1 MAAIQIVPDS
11 IEHRFEQFGPKYRYL
26 VTFAGML
33 GVMSMVL
40 SVTIV
45 NVAVPS
51 VMGAY
56 GIGQDRAQWMATA
69 FIATMTLSQLLNNWL
84 VDAFG
89 QRITFMLIIVVFFVG
104 TAIAAVSPSFEF
116 IIVGRVLQGFSA
128 GVSQPL
134 IMVVLFQVFPGNRR
148 GLAMGLYGMSIMLA
162 PGLGPLVGG
171 IAIDTF
177 SWRAIFFIPLPLT
190 GIAFVLGA
198 IFMPGR
204 LSFRRLPP
212 FDWTGFITL
221 AVALVLLLSA
231 MANGHRY
238 GWTSDDIVL
247 RLLFCTLASALFI
260 TLQLRNPAPLL
271 DMSLFRNAGFSAAVL
286 VGFVF
291 GFGNMGSSY
300 AIPVFVQTV
309 QGYSATAAGAV
320 LVPAGVLLIFLF
332 PLSGRVA
339 DRVAPHYPISIG
351 LLCFALGAVLLSG
364 ADTNTAFWLIAVF
377 TMVGR
382 LGMAL
387 IMPPLVASA
396 MRTLAPSQ
404 LQRGSGTLNFMRQ
417 LGGSIGIN
425 SLVLF
430 MAQRTEFHSDA
441 LTATQTADN
450 PAVREFLNSAQALLN
465 ESGVPAALHE
475 SGALNYLGKV
485 VEAQAATQGFQDG
498 FIFLSAV
505 YIAALI
511 PVWILQRA
519 TRTSAEMRAR
529 RG

>member
-1 MAAIQIVPDS
+1 LAVTQIAPDS

-56 GIGQDRAQWMATA
+56 GIGQDRAQLMATA

-84 VDAFG
+84 VEAFG
-89 QRITFMLIIVVFFVG
+89 QRITFLLIIVVFFVG
-104 TAIAAVSPSFEF
+104 TLIAAISPSFEF
-116 IIVGRVLQGFSA
+116 IILGRVLQGFSA

-171 IAIDTF
+171 IAIDAF

-190 GIAFVLGA
+190 GLAFVLGA
-198 IFMPGR
+198 ILMPGR
-204 LSFRRLPP
+204 LTFRRLPP
-212 FDWTGFITL
+212 FDWYGFLTL
-221 AVALVLLLSA
+221 ALALVLLLSA
-231 MANGHRY
+231 MANGHRF
-238 GWTSDDIVL
+238 GWTSDEIVL
-247 RLLFCTLASALFI
+247 RMLFAALATAAFI
-260 TLQLRNPAPLL
+260 TLQLHSAAPLL

-320 LVPAGVLLIFLF
+320 LLPAGIVLIILF
-332 PLSGRVA
+332 PISGRVA
-339 DRVAPHYPISIG
+339 DRVAAHYPIGLG
-351 LLCFALGAVLLSG
+351 LLCFAAGAALLSG
-364 ADTNTAFWLIAVF
+364 ADTNTAFWLIAFYTVI
-377 TMVGR
+377 GR

-396 MRTLAPSQ
+396 MRTLSPSQ

-417 LGGSIGIN
+417 LGGSMGIN
-425 SLVLF
+425 SVVLF

-465 ESGVPAALHE
+465 ESGVPSALHE
-475 SGALNYLGKV
+475 SGALHYLGDV

-498 FIFLSAV
+498 FVFLAAV
-505 YIAALI
+505 YVCALI

-519 TRTSAEMRAR
+519 TRNS
-529 RG
+529 G

>member
-1 MAAIQIVPDS
+1 LSATAIVPDS
-11 IEHRFEQFGPKYRYL
+11 IEHRFAQFGPRYRYL

-84 VDAFG
+84 VEALG
-89 QRITFMLIIVVFFVG
+89 QRLTFLLIIVVFFIG
-104 TAIAAVSPSFEF
+104 TAIAAASPSFEF

-134 IMVVLFQVFPGNRR
+134 IMVVLFQVFPGNQR
-148 GLAMGLYGMSIMLA
+148 GLAMGLYGMAIMLA

-171 IAIDTF
+171 IAIDSF

-190 GIAFVLGA
+190 ALAFALGA
-198 IFMPGR
+198 VLMPGR
-204 LSFRRLPP
+204 LTIGRLPP
-212 FDWTGFITL
+212 FDWFGFITL
-221 AVALVLLLSA
+221 STALVLLLSA
-231 MANGHRY
+231 LADGHRY
-238 GWTSDDIVL
+238 GWTSDEIVL
-247 RLLFCTLASALFI
+247 RVTVGLAVTALFVV
-260 TLQLRNPAPLL
+260 LELHNKAPLL
-271 DMSLFRNAGFSAAVL
+271 DMTLFRNAGFTSAVM

-320 LVPAGVLLIFLF
+320 LVPAGILLMITF
-332 PLSGRVA
+332 PIAGRIA
-339 DRVAPHYPISIG
+339 DRVPAHWPIIAG
-351 LLCFALGAVLLSG
+351 LVCFAAGAVLLSG
-364 ADTNTAFWLIAVF
+364 ADTNTSFWLIAFF

-396 MRTLAPSQ
+396 MRTLSPSQ

-417 LGGSIGIN
+417 LGGSIGI
-425 SLVLF
+425 SALVLF

-441 LTATQTADN
+441 LAATQTASN
-450 PAVREFLNSAQALLN
+450 PVVGEFLSGAQALLN
-465 ESGVPAALHE
+465 ESGVPAALHQ
-475 SGALNYLGKV
+475 SGALHYLGQV
-485 VEAQAATQGFQDG
+485 IEAQAATHGFQDG
-498 FIFLSAV
+498 FVFLSAV
-505 YIAALI
+505 FLCALI

-519 TRTSAEMRAR
+519 TRV
-529 RG
+529 

>member
-1 MAAIQIVPDS
+1 VAEAQVVPDS

-26 VTFAGML
+26 VTAAGML

-84 VDAFG
+84 VEAFG
-89 QRITFMLIIVVFFVG
+89 QRMTFLLIILVFFVG
-104 TAIAAVSPSFEF
+104 TAIAASSPSFDF
-116 IIVGRVLQGFSA
+116 IIVGRILQGFSA

-134 IMVVLFQVFPGNRR
+134 IMVVLFQVFPGNQR
-148 GLAMGLYGMSIMLA
+148 GLAMGMYGMAIMLA

-171 IAIDTF
+171 IAIDSF
-177 SWRAIFFIPLPLT
+177 SWRAIFYIPLPLT
-190 GIAFVLGA
+190 ALAFVFGA
-198 IFMPGR
+198 ILMPGR
-204 LSFRRLPP
+204 MTFRRLPP
-212 FDWTGFITL
+212 FDWFGFITL
-221 AVALVLLLSA
+221 AIALIALLSA
-231 MANGHRY
+231 MADGQRY
-238 GWTSDDIVL
+238 GWTSNDILIRVIIGV
-247 RLLFCTLASALFI
+247 SATAMFI
-260 TLQLRNPAPLL
+260 TLQLHNAAPLL
-271 DMSLFRNAGFSAAVL
+271 DMSLFRNAGFASAVL
-286 VGFVF
+286 VGIVF
-291 GFGNMGSSY
+291 GFGNMASSY

-320 LVPAGVLLIFLF
+320 LVPAGIMLMIMF
-332 PLSGRVA
+332 PISGRVA
-339 DRVAPHYPISIG
+339 DRVPAYIPIMFG
-351 LLCFALGAVLLSG
+351 LLCFALGTGLLSS
-364 ADTNTAFWLIAVF
+364 ADTNTSFWLIAGF

-387 IMPPLVASA
+387 IMPPLVSSA
-396 MRTLAPSQ
+396 MRTLSPDQ

-450 PAVREFLNSAQALLN
+450 PAVREFLDSVEVLLD
-465 ESGVPAALHE
+465 ESGVPSALHE
-475 SGALNYLGKV
+475 SGALHYLGEV
-485 VEAQAATQGFQDG
+485 IEAQAATQGFQDG
-498 FIFLSAV
+498 FLFISFV
-505 YIAALI
+505 FVCALI
-511 PVWILQRA
+511 PTWILQRA
-519 TRTSAEMRAR
+519 GRKKDV
-529 RG
+529 